1 MSIFQHV
8 CYFCIPGF
16 EGCLENFAIDGE
28 AMPFDGSTERFVAV
42 SSGGSDES
50 CEAVFGAVGSD
61 SGLPVVAIVVIVFFV
76 LLLVGILLGLLVRYR
91 RRWMGPKVVK
101 GANGV
106 VAAKSNGVILDK
118 TNDNRSHQD
127 SGFTESG
134 DVPEELIIRQHIQD
148 ELATHSFNEREIT
161 DQRMNSR
168 PDIIAPEAAQIHLG
182 PESNL
187 LLDGSGVDNNG
198 YIEEPPEHYDIDNAS
213 SIAPSDL
220 IDVVGH
226 YKRYRSGMLAKNM
239 YKGNGNYLNNLHPH
253 RYSPGLLQSQPLHE
267 SPHGAM
273 RQSPASM
280 LSHRESPS
288 IMAMQSTPLTRQ
300 SPAMHG
306 RIQPSPLTV
315 NNVNN
320 LSRTS
325 PMPHNARPLSP
336 LNQLNRQS
344 PAGMMQAKRVSPLPI
359 GSMRSTP
366 VSGIYPSNG
375 STSSYSERPNIA
387 NGLVGSRPNS
397 RIKQPINQ
405 LAMRGTPTRGLT
417 VEDVERLNARP
428 KSALPPG
435 THDAFSSSSEAP
447 SRNILARGNLPPP
460 GAYDPTLEPPESSSD
475 DGSNDSFT
483 CSEFEYDNDKI
494 RNDFQ
499 PNRLLFPKLP
509 ETENENEDTDASR
522 TFTYEGSG
530 STRDRDSLSTFFNS
544 DDELPKPSNKLL
556 NGALNLDYFLS
567 WGPNFEKLVGVFT
580 DIAELP
586 DADLKGQKRPPSTQ
600 PDVIHEE
607 SNVREEYV

>member
-1 MSIFQHV
+1 MTER
-8 CYFCIPGF
+8 F
-16 EGCLENFAIDGE
+16 EAVAVG
-28 AMPFDGSTERFVAV
+28 GSTEECAAFLGV
-42 SSGGSDES
+42 SDTGASGGNEPLGIP
-50 CEAVFGAVGSD
+50 EEVIAV
-61 SGLPVVAIVVIVFFV
+61 VVVFFV
-76 LLLVGILLGLLVRYR
+76 VLVVGILVGLGVRYR
-91 RRWMGPKVVK
+91 RKWTGPKLAK
-101 GANGV
+101 GTNNLMAV
-106 VAAKSNGVILDK
+106 KSNGTMHDK
-118 TNDNRSHQD
+118 AADSRSHQD
-127 SGFTESG
+127 SGYTENG

-148 ELATHSFNEREIT
+148 ELATHAFNEREIT
-161 DQRMNSR
+161 DQRLPAR
-168 PDIIAPEAAQIHLG
+168 PDIIAPEAAQVHMG
-182 PESNL
+182 PEANL
-187 LLDGSGVDNNG
+187 LLDGSAGDNIG

-220 IDVVGH
+220 VDVVGH
-226 YKRYRSGMLAKNM
+226 YKRYRAGMMGQNKYKNTT
-239 YKGNGNYLNNLHPH
+239 NYLNNLHPH
-253 RYSPGLLQSQPLHE
+253 RYSPGPLQSQPLHE

-273 RQSPASM
+273 RASPASM
-280 LSHRESPS
+280 LSHRESPN
-288 IMAMQSTPLTRQ
+288 MMVMQNSQLSRQ
-300 SPAMHG
+300 SPAP
-306 RIQPSPLTV
+306 RIQPSPLTI

-325 PMPHNARPLSP
+325 PMPHQQRPLSP

-344 PAGMMQAKRVSPLPI
+344 PAGMVAKRQSPLPI
-359 GSMRSTP
+359 GSLRSTP
-366 VSGIYPSNG
+366 VSGLYPSNA
-375 STSSYSERPNIA
+375 STSSYSERPNIP
-387 NGLVGSRPNS
+387 NGHMASRPNS
-397 RIKQPINQ
+397 RMKQPINQ

-428 KSALPPG
+428 KSTLPG

-460 GAYDPTLEPPESSSD
+460 GSYDPTLEPPESSSD

-483 CSEFEYDNDKI
+483 CSEFEYDNDKV

-522 TFTYEGSG
+522 TFTYDGSG

-586 DADLKGQKRPPSTQ
+586 DADLKTQKRPSSTQ
-600 PDVIHEE
+600 PDVITEE
-607 SNVREEYV
+607 SNAREEYV